1 MNNLFLTCRNER
13 TPLWRIALV
22 GDLALLSLA
31 VAAFAYFP
39 LFPPEP
45 GELVNGVTTEEAFIT
60 VAGILV
66 TLGLLLYLSPMKV
79 RGTRWAY
86 LASSVLALV
95 TAGIFFGKPPESM
108 APGLGL
114 VIGLVLASNVI
125 GGAAA
130 HLVDGGR
137 IARGGDSGPRP
148 E

>member
-1 MNNLFLTCRNER
+1 MGKRAK

-45 GELVNGVTTEEAFIT
+45 GQLVNSVTTQEAFIT
-60 VAGILV
+60 VSGIFV
-66 TLGLLLYLSPMKV
+66 ALGLILYLSPLRV
-79 RGTRWAY
+79 PGTRWAY
-86 LASSVLALV
+86 LSSSVLALV
-95 TAGIFFGKPPESM
+95 TAGIFFGKPPDSM

-114 VIGLVLASNVI
+114 VIGLVLASNVV

-137 IARGGDSGPRP
+137 LASAYGRVESGPRP